1 MLPPLKLSI
10 FNCQLSI
17 VFCNFVPNLA
27 KDKKFCY
34 LELSVLKTLKN
45 IINIV
50 VWSLLGLYLFVVI
63 AFQIPGVQHFGGH
76 YVADII
82 ADKLGTHVNI
92 GALDYSFPNHLTLND
107 VLIKDQQDKEML
119 KARRLSAR
127 IDLLPLGKGKI
138 SIATAQLFGAHL
150 QLYQRDSLSKANFQF
165 ALDSLAS
172 RDTTD
177 QSSLFLRINS
187 LIMRQS
193 SVSYDRYDIPETP
206 GQFNTN
212 HLNVS
217 DISAHIILKQLSE
230 DSLNT
235 NIKRLSFKEKSGLQV
250 DRLSLKFTG
259 GPHHSILEEF
269 ILRMPGTQFQID
281 KLEAYYQMRNKK
293 LIVPSLYYRGNINP
307 SVITLSDLACFLPS
321 LKTFNSTLSLSSS
334 IEGKGDK
341 LTIPDF
347 LLNSTTGDIDIS
359 IDGWVDHLSTNT
371 PEWQANINKLKLSD
385 KTINFISENMK
396 GRRVELPPVIS
407 RLGSVY
413 LIGIAKGTGLHE
425 LTTQDH
431 LISDAGDVSIQFAID
446 KQHAFK
452 GRIET
457 KGFNLRQ
464 LADNEKLGMLA
475 TDIDLEGRI
484 PGDGDYVVNAKGIV
498 REFDYN
504 DYHYHNIDVNGS
516 VSSISSE
523 MSMSGILTVDD
534 PNAKFT
540 IEGSVDRELKANI
553 VQLNA
558 DVQHLSP
565 QGINLS
571 DRWGESVFSG
581 TFNANFTAT
590 SLNDAIGTL
599 DISDFRMTS
608 PTDNYDL
615 ASLHMT
621 TGYEEGI
628 HYVHLDSDFAQA
640 EITGNFEYETL
651 AQSVTNFLAATLPTL
666 PGLPKV
672 NPDTHNDFAIK
683 ARVTKSDW
691 LQSLLQV
698 PVLLQQPLTLQGV
711 VNDHTHSITLDCDMP
726 HFNYKDS
733 EYHNGHVSISSP
745 NDSLSYDLQ
754 VAVGSPVH
762 GNRQELP
769 LLLHLFGKA
778 SNNNLHSSLT
788 WDNQAPKERMSGQL
802 NAVASFDTGFN
813 QQSTANIIVMPS
825 VINVHNSDWN
835 IERSFIAYSKD
846 FLDIKDFTIRHD
858 QQHLIV
864 NGTASEDPA
873 DSINV
878 DLRDIDVEYVLQLVD
893 FDAVDFN
900 GYATGAVT
908 LRGLFGEFQAEGRI
922 DVEQFEFQHG
932 RMGTLHARAD
942 WNKELER
949 IDIQAVCDDGPE
961 AQTLVEGYVDPS
973 SPGFIDLAITAQ
985 GTYLDFALSFTESF
999 ISTID
1004 GHGNGKVR
1012 LIGPLDAIN
1021 LTGALVLNG
1030 TAHVKTLGCTY
1041 EMRNDSLTLVP
1052 NEITFTHCPIY
1063 DIHGNEGILT
1073 GGIHHQDLTNL
1084 TYDIYV
1090 DTDNLMAYDFPDFGD
1105 ELFYGTVYAR
1115 GRAAI
1120 HGRDDEVLIEADVT
1134 PLKGSVFVYNAAAP
1148 DAITDQEFIQWGSS
1162 STANVQQTQEAASD
1176 YRSDLTMRL
1185 KVNATPDAT
1194 MRLLMD
1200 ARTGD
1205 YITLR
1210 GNGDLQATYYN
1221 KGGFT
1226 MFGNYVVNNGTYNV
1240 TIQEII
1246 RKDFTFSDG
1255 GTIVFGG
1262 DPYDAQLNLQA
1273 QHVVNGVSLS
1283 DLNVGQSFS
1292 NTVRV
1297 NCLMNITGQPRAPQ
1311 VDFDLDILN
1320 VNSDEKQMLRS
1331 IINGQEEMR
1340 QQVIYLLAVGRFY
1353 PQGANNANESEQQRS
1368 NTSLAMQSLL
1378 SGTLSGQINNMLSQL
1393 VKSNNWNFGANIS
1406 TGDEGWNNAEYEGI
1420 INGRLLNNRLLIN
1433 GQFGYRDNATTAN
1446 PSFIG
1451 DFDISY
1457 LLLPNG
1463 NLALK
1468 VYNQTND
1475 RYFTK
1480 SSLNTQ
1486 GIGIIMKKDFNGIRD
1501 LFRTRKNAWRDLFNT
1516 KKKEP

>member
-1 MLPPLKLSI
+1 M
-10 FNCQLSI
+10 Q
-17 VFCNFVPNLA
+17 
-27 KDKKFCY
+27 DKKFCY
-34 LELSVLKTLKN
+34 LELSVLKTLKH
-45 IINIV
+45 IINIL
-50 VWSLLGLYLFVVI
+50 VWTLLGLYLLVML
-63 AFQIPGVQHFGGH
+63 AFQFPAVQRHSGR
-76 YVADII
+76 YVAGII
-82 ADKLGTHVNI
+82 ADRLGAKVNI
-92 GALDYSFPNHLTLND
+92 GTLDYGFPNHLTLSD
-107 VLIKDQQDKEML
+107 VLIHDQQGKEML

-127 IDLLPLGKGKI
+127 IDLLPLSEGKI

-150 QLYQRDSLSKANFQF
+150 QFYQRDSLSKPNFRF

-177 QSSLFLRINS
+177 NNPLFLRINS

-193 SVSYDRYDIPETP
+193 SVTYDRYDIPETS
-206 GQFNTN
+206 GQFNTR

-230 DSLNT
+230 DSLNV
-235 NIKRLSFKEKSGLQV
+235 NIKRLSFKEKSGLKV
-250 DRLSLKFTG
+250 ERLALKFTG
-259 GPHHSILEEF
+259 GPRHSNLEEF
-269 ILRMPGTQFQID
+269 LLRMPGTNFQID
-281 KLEAYYQMRNKK
+281 HVEAYYQMRNKK
-293 LIVPSLYYRGNINP
+293 LVKPSLYYRGKIAP
-307 SVITLSDLACFLPS
+307 STITLSDLSCFLPS
-321 LKTFNSTLSLSSS
+321 FKTFNSTLSLSSS

-347 LLNSTTGDIDIS
+347 LLTSSTGDIDIS
-359 IDGWVDHLSTNT
+359 IDGWIQQLSSKM

-396 GRRVELPPVIS
+396 GRRVEMPPIIS
-407 RLGSVY
+407 RLGSVN
-413 LIGIAKGTGLHE
+413 LIGIAKGIGLHE
-425 LTTQDH
+425 LATQDH
-431 LISDAGDVSIQFAID
+431 LISDAGDVTIKFAID
-446 KQHAFK
+446 KQHAFN

-457 KGFNLRQ
+457 KGINLRQ
-464 LADNEKLGMLA
+464 LTNNDRLGMLA

-484 PGDGDYVVNAKGIV
+484 PGDGDYVVNAKGII

-523 MSMSGILTVDD
+523 TFMTGILSIDD
-534 PNAKFT
+534 SNANLTLK
-540 IEGSVDRELKANI
+540 GSVDCESKTNI

-558 DVQHLSP
+558 DVRHLSP
-565 QGINLS
+565 KGINLT
-571 DRWGESVFSG
+571 DRWGEGIFSG
-581 TFNANFTAT
+581 TFNANFTAS
-590 SLNDAIGTL
+590 SLNDAVGTI
-599 DISDFRMTS
+599 DISDLSMMS
-608 PTDNYDL
+608 PADNYSL
-615 ASLHMT
+615 ESLHVIS
-621 TGYEEGI
+621 GYDKDNGI
-628 HYVHLDSDFAQA
+628 HFVHLDSDFAQA
-640 EITGNFEYETL
+640 EITGHFDYETL
-651 AQSVTNFLAATLPTL
+651 MQSVTNFLAATLPTL
-666 PGLPKV
+666 PGLPEV
-672 NPDTHNDFAIK
+672 NPNTHNDFAIK
-683 ARVTKSDW
+683 AHVTKSDW

-698 PVLLQQPLTLQGV
+698 PVTLQQPLTLQGV
-711 VNDHTHSITLDCDMP
+711 VNDHTHSITLDCDVP
-726 HFNYKDS
+726 SFSYKDS
-733 EYHNGHVSISSP
+733 QYHNGHVSILSP

-754 VAVGSPVH
+754 VAVGAPAQNNV
-762 GNRQELP
+762 EEPP
-769 LLLHLFGKA
+769 LLLHVFGKA
-778 SNNNLHSSLT
+778 SNNNLHTSLV
-788 WDNQAPKERMSGQL
+788 WDNQDPIGRMSGQL

-813 QQSTANIIVMPS
+813 QQSTANITVMPS
-825 VINVHNSDWN
+825 VINIHNSDWN
-835 IERSFIAYSKD
+835 IERCFIAYSNK

-858 QQHLIV
+858 QQHFIV
-864 NGTASEDPA
+864 NGIASEDPT
-873 DSINV
+873 DSITV

-900 GYATGAVT
+900 GYASG
-908 LRGLFGEFQAEGRI
+908 RGCINGIFGELGAHAQL
-922 DVEQFEFQHG
+922 DVTDFKFQHG
-932 RMGTLHARAD
+932 RMGTLHANVE

-949 IDIQAVCDDGPE
+949 IDIKGICDDGPE

-973 SPGFIDLAITAQ
+973 NPGFIDLAIHAN
-985 GTYLDFALSFTESF
+985 GTYLDFALSFTDSF

-1004 GHGNGKVR
+1004 GHGDGAVR
-1012 LIGPLDAIN
+1012 LVGPLDAIN

-1041 EMRNDSLTLVP
+1041 EMRNDSITLVP
-1052 NEITFTHCPIY
+1052 NEITFAHCPIY
-1063 DIHGNEGILT
+1063 DIHGNEGMLT

-1084 TYDIYV
+1084 SYDIYV

-1120 HGRDDEVLIEADVT
+1120 HGHDDAVLIEADVT
-1134 PLKGSVFVYNAAAP
+1134 PLKGSTFVYNAAAP
-1148 DAITDQEFIQWGSS
+1148 DAITNQEFIRWGSRNATHAHPS
-1162 STANVQQTQEAASD
+1162 SPLADLQDD
-1176 YRSDLTMRL
+1176 YQSDLTMRL
-1185 KVNATPDAT
+1185 KINATPDAT

-1205 YITLR
+1205 YVTLR

-1246 RKDFTFSDG
+1246 RKDFTFSEG

-1283 DLNVGQSFS
+1283 DLNVGRSFS

-1353 PQGANNANESEQQRS
+1353 PQGSNNAAESETERS

-1378 SGTLSGQINNMLSQL
+1378 SGTLSGQINSMLNQ
-1393 VKSNNWNFGANIS
+1393 VIKSNNWNFGANIS

-1451 DFDISY
+1451 DFDIHY
-1457 LLLPNG
+1457 LLYPSG

-1486 GIGIIMKKDFNGIRD
+1486 GIGIIMKKDFNGLRD
-1501 LFRTRKNAWRDLFNT
+1501 LFRKAN
-1516 KKKEP
+1516 KKGKKVNKSE